1 MKAKEKVKHLQ
12 FLLYMQ
18 RQITYAVQAHM
29 DDTTEWLEK
38 VVDDYCK
45 MNKLDDSLT
54 NLEGELK

>member
-1 MKAKEKVKHLQ
+1 MKAEEKVKHLQ

-18 RQITYAVQAHM
+18 RQITYASESHM

-45 MNKLDDSLT
+45 MNGLGSDLT
-54 NLEGELK
+54 NIEGE